1 MSFSFGFSGDD
12 IEDDGEEA
20 QEHEALASR
29 LSEYTLSDPGKKSP
43 PHSIIAV
50 HPERHSLEELLAS
63 LPSQISYSKLHISKS
78 ANHGVA
84 DSNSDADDDHTV
96 NRLYR
101 RSVFD
106 IRAQLMVE
114 ANPSA
119 EEEDTAKT
127 LLSGLESGDL
137 STGIYEGGFKTW
149 ECALDLAS
157 LIDSEFDHAARC
169 DRHPGDFAEDW
180 EILELGAGSAVPSLM
195 FMHKFLERRRGR
207 KVTEDGG
214 GSIKITLCD
223 YNADVLRLAT
233 APNVFLNYLFA
244 SGTVTAR
251 DEDSWDGGDLDLEA
265 LGGEAFVINTIRDM
279 ASDNISFDFI
289 SGGWGPEFLDLVIPP
304 DAKGASPLSESQLR
318 AGRMAKDQ
326 RRPTNLL
333 ILASET
339 IYSPTSIKTFSETV
353 LNLLLASS
361 HYRRFG
367 TGTRA
372 GPGTETDQAPPGP
385 KAWVAAKRV
394 YFGVGGGVDEFVSE
408 MDRLGGRSRVVMDTT
423 TQDAAAGGG
432 GGGVGRVVLEVTLS
446 APPPI
451 FSTAAASI
459 T

>member
-29 LSEYTLSDPGKKSP
+29 ISEYTLSDPGKSSP
-43 PHSIIAV
+43 PHSNITV
-50 HPERHSLEELLAS
+50 HPERHLLEELLAS
-63 LPSQISYSKLHISKS
+63 LPSQISYSKLHIARP
-78 ANHGVA
+78 ANHGIA
-84 DSNSDADDDHTV
+84 DANSAADDNDNTV
-96 NRLYR
+96 TRLSR

-106 IRAQLMVE
+106 IRAQLMAE

-119 EEEDTAKT
+119 EEEDTAQT

-137 STGIYEGGFKTW
+137 SSGIYEGGFKTW

-157 LIDSEFDHAARC
+157 LVNSEFDHAAVC
-169 DRHPGDFAEDW
+169 DRPPGDFAEDW
-180 EILELGAGSAVPSLM
+180 EIVELGAGSAVPSLM

-214 GSIKITLCD
+214 GSLKITLCD

-244 SGTVTAR
+244 SGKVTAR
-251 DEDSWDGGDLDLEA
+251 DEDSWEGGDLDLEA
-265 LGGEAFVINTIRDM
+265 LGGETFVNKTIRDM
-279 ASDNISFDFI
+279 ASDKMSFDFI
-289 SGGWGPEFLDLVIPP
+289 SGGWGPEFLELVSSP
-304 DAKGASPLSESQLR
+304 DAKGASSLSGSQLQ
-318 AGRMAKDQ
+318 AGDMAKNQ

-361 HYRRFG
+361 YYRRSG
-367 TGTRA
+367 AGTRA
-372 GPGTETDQAPPGP
+372 GPETETDTAPPGP

-423 TQDAAAGGG
+423 TKDAAAGGG
-432 GGGVGRVVLEVTLS
+432 EGVGRVVLEVTLS
-446 APPPI
+446 APPA
-451 FSTAAASI
+451 FSTAAAS
-459 T
+459 TT